1 MTPEAIRLVAKL
13 RHEFYSLFAAAMNVP
28 VRISVHSYS
37 GNFPIA
43 YWVDAWQQLNYLSV
57 YAHSAPDTLFPLRPF
72 LLRVAINKG
81 AGPVTFVKSELKY
94 RDLNQ
99 GWHFE
104 LTVLPEEIIDF
115 LPWMVSLVNLHDQVS
130 LTVLQ
135 SPPHPLK
142 FIMPAV
148 GSYNNAWTE
157 KAWSQSGEAITH
169 STGLK
174 KNLLTWPKSS
184 EAETSHCVS
193 LETLVS

>member
-37 GNFPIA
+37 NNFPIA
-43 YWVDAWQQLNYLSV
+43 CWVNARQQLNYLSV
-57 YAHSAPDTLFPLRPF
+57 YAHSAPDELFPLRPF

-81 AGPVTFVKSELKY
+81 AGPVTLVKPELKY
-94 RDLNQ
+94 QALNQ

-115 LPWMVSLVNLHDQVS
+115 LPWIVGLVKVQDQVS
-130 LTVLQ
+130 PTVLQ
-135 SPPHPLK
+135 PPPHLLE

-148 GSYNNAWTE
+148 GSSNNAWTE
-157 KAWSQSGEAITH
+157 KAWSRSDGAMAQSA
-169 STGLK
+169 GLRTSP
-174 KNLLTWPKSS
+174 LTWHKNS
-184 EAETSHCVS
+184 EAETSRRVS
-193 LETLVS
+193 LESFAI